1 MTAEAVTLSRTLR
14 GRQAWL
20 EQAQTFIALVER
32 DALVLRRDIVPFL
45 LRTAMQPFMFVFVF
59 AYLLPKIGE
68 GSRSFGDIL
77 VPGLIASALFFQGIQ
92 AVALPLVQEFS
103 QTKEIEDRV
112 MAPLP
117 VAAIAGEKILF
128 AVLQALLS
136 ALVVFPLVYIVPLSR
151 PHLQIDLAVLLT
163 VLPLAAIV
171 SASLGLLIGTAAG
184 PRQIPLVFSVI
195 VLPIVFLGAVYYPWA
210 QLGSLRWLQVLILLN
225 PLVYMSEGLRGALT
239 PQYGHMHYL
248 AVYGGLAIGAAV
260 CTYLGIQRFTSRVL
274 S

>member
-1 MTAEAVTLSRTLR
+1 MSVEAVTLGQSLR
-14 GRQAWL
+14 RRRPWL
-20 EQAQTFIALVER
+20 EQAETFIALMER
-32 DALVLRRDIVPFL
+32 DARVLRRDIVPFL
-45 LRTAMQPFMFVFVF
+45 LRTIMQPFMFVFVF
-59 AYLLPKIGE
+59 AYVLPKIGE
-68 GSRSFGDIL
+68 GSSSFGNIL

-117 VAAIAGEKILF
+117 VAGVALEKIFF
-128 AVLQALLS
+128 AFLQALLS
-136 ALVVFPLVYIVPLSR
+136 ALVVFPLVYTIPLSR
-151 PHLQIDLAVLLT
+151 PHLHVDPVVLLT
-163 VLPLAAIV
+163 VLPLAALV
-171 SASLGLLIGTAAG
+171 SASLGLLIGTVAG

-195 VLPIVFLGAVYYPWA
+195 VLPVVFLGAVYYPWS
-210 QLGSLRWLQVLILLN
+210 QLEPLRWLQVLILLN

-248 AVYGGLAIGAAV
+248 AVYLGLMAGAAV
-260 CTYLGIQRFTSRVL
+260 CTYLGVRRFIGRVQ

>member
-1 MTAEAVTLSRTLR
+1 MTAESLPLGRTV
-14 GRQAWL
+14 GQGQPWL
-20 EQAQTFIALVER
+20 EQAQTFIALIER
-32 DALVLRRDIVPFL
+32 DVVVLRRDFIPFL

-68 GSRSFGDIL
+68 GSSAFGDIL

-117 VAAIAGEKILF
+117 VPAIAAEKIFF

-136 ALVVFPLVYIVPLSR
+136 ALIVFPLVYVVPLSR
-151 PHLQIDLAVLLT
+151 PHLHVDVVVLLT

-171 SASLGLLIGTAAG
+171 SASLGLLIGTLAG

-195 VLPIVFLGAVYYPWA
+195 VLPVVFLGAVYYPWA
-210 QLGSLRWLQVLILLN
+210 QLGSLRWLQILILLN

-248 AVYGGLAIGAAV
+248 PVYGGLVVGAAV
-260 CTYLGIQRFTSRVL
+260 CTYLGIQRFTSRIL

>member
-1 MTAEAVTLSRTLR
+1 MTAQAVTLGQTLR
-14 GRQAWL
+14 RRQPWL
-20 EQAQTFIALVER
+20 EGAQTFFALMER
-32 DALVLRRDIVPFL
+32 DARVLRRDIVPFL
-45 LRTAMQPFMFVFVF
+45 LRTAMQPLMFVFVF

-68 GSRSFGDIL
+68 GSRTFGDIL
-77 VPGLIASALFFQGIQ
+77 VPGLVASALFFQGIQ

-117 VAAIAGEKILF
+117 VAGVAVEKIFF
-128 AVLQALLS
+128 AFLQALLS
-136 ALVVFPLVYIVPLSR
+136 ALVVFPLVYTIPLSR
-151 PHLQIDLAVLLT
+151 PHLDINVLVLLT
-163 VLPLAAIV
+163 VLPLAALV
-171 SASLGLLIGTAAG
+171 SASLGLLIGTVAG

-210 QLGSLRWLQVLILLN
+210 QLESLRWLQVLILVN

-248 AVYGGLAIGAAV
+248 PVYGGLAVGAAV
-260 CTYLGIQRFTSRVL
+260 CTYLGIRRFTSRVL

>member
-1 MTAEAVTLSRTLR
+1 
-14 GRQAWL
+14 
-20 EQAQTFIALVER
+20 
-32 DALVLRRDIVPFL
+32 
-45 LRTAMQPFMFVFVF
+45 MQPFMFVFVF

-68 GSRSFGDIL
+68 LALIRRHPGT
-77 VPGLIASALFFQGIQ
+77 GLIASALFFQGIQ
-92 AVALPLVQEFS
+92 RRCPPLVQNFS
-103 QTKEIEDRV
+103 QTKGSRTV
-112 MAPLP
+112 SWRPS
-117 VAAIAGEKILF
+117 GGGNRRRKIFF

-151 PHLQIDLAVLLT
+151 PHLHIDVVVLLT

-195 VLPIVFLGAVYYPWA
+195 VLPVVFLGAVYYPWA
-210 QLGSLRWLQVLILLN
+210 QLQSLRWLQILILLN

-248 AVYGGLAIGAAV
+248 PVYSGLVVGAAV

>member
-1 MTAEAVTLSRTLR
+1 
-14 GRQAWL
+14 
-20 EQAQTFIALVER
+20 
-32 DALVLRRDIVPFL
+32 
-45 LRTAMQPFMFVFVF
+45 
-59 AYLLPKIGE
+59 
-68 GSRSFGDIL
+68 
-77 VPGLIASALFFQGIQ
+77 
-92 AVALPLVQEFS
+92 
-103 QTKEIEDRV
+103 

-136 ALVVFPLVYIVPLSR
+136 ALVVFPLVYVVPLSR

>member
-1 MTAEAVTLSRTLR
+1 MTAEVATLGQLVRR
-14 GRQAWL
+14 RQPWL
-20 EQAQTFIALVER
+20 EWAQTFFALMER
-32 DALVLRRDIVPFL
+32 DARVLRRDFVPFL
-45 LRTAMQPFMFVFVF
+45 LRTAMQPLMFVFVF

-68 GSRSFGDIL
+68 GSRTFGDIL

-117 VAAIAGEKILF
+117 VAGVAVEKIFF
-128 AVLQALLS
+128 AFLQALLS
-136 ALVVFPLVYIVPLSR
+136 ALVVFPLAYTIPLSR
-151 PHLQIDLAVLLT
+151 PHLHIDLLVLLT
-163 VLPLAAIV
+163 VLPLAALV
-171 SASLGLLIGTAAG
+171 SASLGLLIGTVVG

-195 VLPIVFLGAVYYPWA
+195 VLPVVFLGATYYPWA
-210 QLGSLRWLQVLILLN
+210 QLASLRWLQVLILVN

-239 PQYGHMHYL
+239 PQYGHMQYL
-248 AVYGGLAIGAAV
+248 AVYGGLAVGAAV
-260 CTYLGIQRFTSRVL
+260 CTYLGIQRFVSRVL

>member
-1 MTAEAVTLSRTLR
+1 MTAEAIAI
-14 GRQAWL
+14 GRPVQRHRPWLAW
-20 EQAQTFIALVER
+20 AQTFFALMER
-32 DALVLRRDIVPFL
+32 DARVLRRDIVPFL
-45 LRTAMQPFMFVFVF
+45 LRTVMQPLMFVFVF

-68 GSRSFGDIL
+68 GSSSFGNIL

-117 VAAIAGEKILF
+117 VAGVAIEKIFF
-128 AVLQALLS
+128 ALLQALLS
-136 ALVVFPLVYIVPLSR
+136 ALVVFPLVYIIPLQR
-151 PHLQIDLAVLLT
+151 PHLHVDPVVLLT
-163 VLPLAAIV
+163 VLPLAALV
-171 SASLGLLIGTAAG
+171 SASLGLLIGTVAG

-195 VLPIVFLGAVYYPWA
+195 VLPVVFLGAVYYPWA
-210 QLGSLRWLQVLILLN
+210 QLESLRWLQVLILLN

-239 PQYGHMHYL
+239 PQYGHMNYL
-248 AVYGGLAIGAAV
+248 AVYLGLMVGAAV
-260 CTYLGIQRFTSRVL
+260 CTYLSVRRFISRVQ

>member
-1 MTAEAVTLSRTLR
+1 MTAEAMTLGGSLRRRQPRLGWTVTFL
-14 GRQAWL
+14 
-20 EQAQTFIALVER
+20 ALMQR
-32 DALVLRRDIVPFL
+32 DARVLQREFVPFL

-68 GSRSFGDIL
+68 GSSTFGDIL
-77 VPGLIASALFFQGIQ
+77 VPGLIGSSIFLQGIQ

-117 VAAIAGEKILF
+117 VAGVAVEKIFF
-128 AVLQALLS
+128 AFLQALLS
-136 ALVVFPLVYIVPLSR
+136 ALVVFPLVYIIPLSR
-151 PHLQIDLAVLLT
+151 PHLHIDLLVLLT

-171 SASLGLLIGTAAG
+171 SASMGLLIGTVVG
-184 PRQIPLVFSVI
+184 PRQIPLVFSLIVI
-195 VLPIVFLGAVYYPWA
+195 PVVFLGAVYYPWA
-210 QLGSLRWLQVLILLN
+210 QLQSLRWLQVLVLAN
-225 PLVYMSEGLRGALT
+225 PLVYVSEGLRGALT

-248 AVYGGLAIGAAV
+248 AVYLGLTAGAAV
-260 CTYLGIQRFTSRVL
+260 CTYLGIRRFISRVL

>member
-1 MTAEAVTLSRTLR
+1 MTTGAVILQRPFR
-14 GRQAWL
+14 RPRPWL
-20 EQAQTFIALVER
+20 GWAGTFLALMQR
-32 DALVLRRDIVPFL
+32 DTRVLRREFIPFL
-45 LRTAMQPFMFVFVF
+45 LRTLMQPFMFVFVF

-77 VPGLIASALFFQGIQ
+77 VPGLIGSSIFLQGIQ

-117 VAAIAGEKILF
+117 VAGVAVEKIVF
-128 AVLQALLS
+128 AFLQALLS
-136 ALVVFPLVYIVPLSR
+136 ALVVFPLVYIIPLSR
-151 PHLQIDLAVLLT
+151 PHLHVDVLVLLT

-171 SASLGLLIGTAAG
+171 SASLGLLIGTVVG
-184 PRQIPLVFSVI
+184 PRQIPLVFSLIVI
-195 VLPIVFLGAVYYPWA
+195 PVVFLGAVYYPWA
-210 QLGSLRWLQVLILLN
+210 QLHSLRWLQVLVLVN
-225 PLVYMSEGLRGALT
+225 PLVYVSEGLRAALT

-248 AVYGGLAIGAAV
+248 AVYIGLGTGAAV
-260 CTYLGIQRFTSRVL
+260 CTYLGIRRFVSRVL